1 MPSPLRAE
9 RGGDH
14 PVGLDDD
21 NADDTAEHTPTEG
34 EPPAKRVRGTALGA
48 AKNGIAGHALKVN
61 DLQLV
66 IDQVSTMNDS
76 SSTKKRLAK
85 EKAKMVVLMK
95 KIQEQQSKV
104 NTLYENAVA
113 KQKEKEDKAAKK
125 DKQEETNRKLSDQ
138 GCIELVALRTG
149 KYERRFA
156 NTSGRHGRLDLAAR
170 RRRLQQAVR
179 RRPPRGHG
187 QVAQRRRPQEAL
199 RVRAVLL
206 PSLVQHRQP
215 RHARERPRG

>member
-1 MPSPLRAE
+1 MPSPLRTE

-14 PVGLDDD
+14 PVGPD
-21 NADDTAEHTPTEG
+21 DDTAEHTPTEG

-48 AKNGIAGHALKVN
+48 AKNVLAGHALKVN

-95 KIQEQQSKV
+95 KMQEQQSKV

-113 KQKEKEDKAAKK
+113 KQK
-125 DKQEETNRKLSDQ
+125 S
-138 GCIELVALRTG
+138 
-149 KYERRFA
+149 
-156 NTSGRHGRLDLAAR
+156 
-170 RRRLQQAVR
+170 
-179 RRPPRGHG
+179 
-187 QVAQRRRPQEAL
+187 
-199 RVRAVLL
+199 
-206 PSLVQHRQP
+206 
-215 RHARERPRG
+215 